1 MDTLFIGADGNF
13 HARRKNKMKKT
24 DPDDVALAD
33 GRRIFVEDSA
43 YGHYVRRVESDP
55 RYKNEKPVS

>member
-1 MDTLFIGADGNF
+1 
-13 HARRKNKMKKT
+13 MKKT